1 MPDREVAA
9 MVIKRPII
17 TETPQDLS
25 SVSRAVQGGERE
37 RARIR
42 PRAGMRSPGF
52 GFIAKF

>member
-17 TETPQDLS
+17 TETRQNLS

-37 RARIR
+37 RARMR
-42 PRAGMRSPGF
+42 PTAGRLSHGF
-52 GFIAKF
+52 GFITKF